1 MVYNDDQHV
10 ELEKELLQPSRP
22 IWQKSELATDLGLT
36 EGQLQIRF
44 QNPWAKKG
52 EVNKQQQQQPP
63 PPQAT
68 TTSPR
73 SHPQH
78 SSASLLGATS
88 PRPVGSYLP

>member
-63 PPQAT
+63 PPKPLPPAHEVT
-68 TTSPR
+68 PSTALP
-73 SHPQH
+73 
-78 SSASLLGATS
+78 ASLEPPPQG
-88 PRPVGSYLP
+88 P